1 MTDKLYIRVKKDGF
15 IYDHSE
21 RLAVHPDC
29 EVITEAQAFPERF
42 ITPAVEDRIAV
53 IVSTKRPNTRTGAKG
68 AKGAKAVEPPVF
80 DAVSLGLDLS
90 TDISEEP
97 VYTDPELAAEAGRGW
112 PE

>member
-1 MTDKLYIRVKKDGF
+1 MTEKLYIRVKKDGF
-15 IYDHSE
+15 IYDHNE

-42 ITPAVEDRIAV
+42 ITPAVEEKIAV
-53 IVSTKRPNTRTGAKG
+53 IVSTKRPAARKG
-68 AKGAKAVEPPVF
+68 VKGAKAVEPPVF

-90 TDISEEP
+90 TDIPEEP